1 MPDSTRQLLDRCI
14 SLLQSRKAEDI
25 LVHDLRDAADFTDY
39 FLLCTGNSDVHVR
52 AITDALL
59 EGLKEAGHRPWHLEG
74 TESRKWV
81 LVDFVDVVVHIF
93 QAEAR
98 GFYGL
103 ERLWG
108 DTPAERIEE
117 GASVG
122 AGQESG

>member
-14 SLLQSRKAEDI
+14 SLLQSRKAENI

-59 EGLKEAGHRPWHLEG
+59 EGMKKADHRPWHLEG

-98 GFYGL
+98 TFYGL

-117 GASVG
+117 DVSIE
-122 AGQESG
+122 AG